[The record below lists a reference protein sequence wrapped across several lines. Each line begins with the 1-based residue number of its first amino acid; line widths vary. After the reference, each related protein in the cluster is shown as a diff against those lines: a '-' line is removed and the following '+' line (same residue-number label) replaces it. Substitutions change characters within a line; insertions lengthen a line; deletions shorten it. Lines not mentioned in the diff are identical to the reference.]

1 MEEAEFVSE
10 IHLDVRIFRHDAP
23 PPERDWHAWPAP
35 CEVFSLSIETNK
47 YLRETREEDR
57 RPSKVTFESVV
68 ANISMPKLDPALIH
82 QVDMGPTHPIAA
94 VQVAFPFPFLQL
106 SNVSGKGIFAR
117 MLEEDG
123 RFASFVRREALRAW
137 SPMLSC
143 MAMCMRSFGMP
154 SDIIE
159 RLLLQATRTKAFGI
173 CGPVMRPLI
182 KEYLPASSWLGKYP
196 VLDYYF
202 YLAEAPRGRSRTV
215 RNKRKRF

>member
-35 CEVFSLSIETNK
+35 CEVFSLSITTDK
-47 YLRETREEDR
+47 YLRETRGKDR
-57 RPSKVTFESVV
+57 EPPKVTFESVI
-68 ANISMPKLDPALIH
+68 ANISMPKLDPFFIH
-82 QVDMGPTHPIAA
+82 QVDMGPTHPLAA
-94 VQVAFPFPFLQL
+94 VQVAFPFPHSQV
-106 SNVSGKGIFAR
+106 SSVSGEVRFAR

-123 RFASFVRREALRAW
+123 RFSAFVRREALSAW
-137 SPMLSC
+137 SPVMSC
-143 MAMCMRSFGMP
+143 LALCMRSFGMP
-154 SDIIE
+154 PDIIE

-173 CGPVMRPLI
+173 CGPVMRPVV

-202 YLAEAPRGRSRTV
+202 YLAEAPRGRSRSV